1 MKKNEILD
9 LETRRM
15 IYNHIL
21 EHPGLHFRGLSRKMK
36 IPRSTLDY
44 HLNYMK
50 KRGLI
55 TVSNHG
61 KFIRFYVVE
70 NVGREEKKILE
81 IIRQETPRRI
91 LLSMKIPNTV
101 PFEYLI
107 REMDKAPSTISYHM
121 KKLIEADIVERVV
134 VNNQV
139 KFVLKDEDGLYDIFI
154 RYNESLLD
162 DFVNDL
168 IEWITRIRTDV
179 SFRDL
184 IYFIQDTDGLINGF
198 FEMFPNPYTA

>member
-1 MKKNEILD
+1 MVKNEILE
-9 LETRRM
+9 LETRRI

-21 EHPGLHFRGLSRKMK
+21 EHPGLHFREISRKLK
-36 IPRSTLDY
+36 IPTSTLEY

-55 TVSNHG
+55 TASKQK
-61 KFIRFYVVE
+61 KFIRFYAVE
-70 NVGREEKKILE
+70 NIGREEKKILD
-81 IIRQETPRRI
+81 IIRQETPRRVI
-91 LLSMKIPNTV
+91 LSMKIPNTV
-101 PFEYLI
+101 SFEYLL
-107 REMDKAPSTISYHM
+107 REMDMSPSTISYNL
-121 KKLIEADIVERVV
+121 KKLVAAGIVEKIK

-139 KFVLKDEDGLYDIFI
+139 KFVLKDEEGLYDIFI

-168 IEWITRIRTDV
+168 IEWITRIRTDL

-184 IYFIQDTDGLINGF
+184 IYLIQDTDALINGF
-198 FEMFPNPYTA
+198 YEMFPNPYTV